1 MAIKR
6 IYFFSGFI
14 FCFSF
19 SFLQLPCPPYQAP
32 VFAKSHEISVYYSV
46 KKNSLTQDY
55 EVIITDKG
63 DVIVYQNNKY
73 DKPKVLNAKLSD
85 DEWDALRE
93 LILDAEIFE
102 FENKYVAKDNFIEL
116 DSVRLKITIDR
127 RVKDIVISAA
137 TCPPK
142 MQGIIDKIEAIKS
155 RMK

>member
-1 MAIKR
+1 M
-6 IYFFSGFI
+6 
-14 FCFSF
+14 
-19 SFLQLPCPPYQAP
+19 
-32 VFAKSHEISVYYSV
+32 
-46 KKNSLTQDY
+46 
-55 EVIITDKG
+55 TDKG